1 MKTLPHSSA
10 VGCLVPSHAASC
22 DADLG
27 VLMREA
33 DLTLVTGFTGGDNVC
48 SVPVVSC
55 FEVLITKSGSSQ

>member
-33 DLTLVTGFTGGDNVC
+33 DLTLVTGLLGVAMFAAFPW
-48 SVPVVSC
+48 SVALRC
-55 FEVLITKSGSSQ
+55 